1 MFDIAWSELLVI
13 AVVALVV
20 IGPRDL
26 PAALRTFGKMVGKVR
41 RMASDFQ
48 GQFNEAMREA
58 ELDGLRNELAELK
71 RTTHGMLDAPN
82 PSALA
87 RDEVRKAMTGSPPLK
102 ASAKQAGEGASAA
115 AAAAAATATDA
126 VPQLAR
132 ADAPASQTEIP
143 APRPAD
149 LPVPPK
155 PDAEAEFGGERK
167 S

>member
-13 AVVALVV
+13 AVIALVV

-26 PAALRTFGKMVGKVR
+26 PAALRTFGRLVSKAR

-48 GQFNEAMREA
+48 GQFNEAMKEA
-58 ELDGLRNELAELK
+58 ELDGLRKELAELK

-87 RDEVRKAMTGSPPLK
+87 RDELRKSLTGTTPSSVAK
-102 ASAKQAGEGASAA
+102 SAAASASAGAA
-115 AAAAAATATDA
+115 AAAE
-126 VPQLAR
+126 P
-132 ADAPASQTEIP
+132 DAPPPADETVS

-149 LPVPPK
+149 LPVPPRADAPTAFDGEAK
-155 PDAEAEFGGERK
+155 P
-167 S
+167 